1 MSFYPN
7 INLLAI
13 VLSIEVPYIYTFRYI
28 NATFSLNTNMVTFY
42 LFFVDINFGSSIVN
56 ANGWEVFIDKSFLTI
71 PRKTVIES
79 GIYRDRTMADILMK
93 LLNNYVD
100 SVDYN

>member
-7 INLLAI
+7 IKLLAI
-13 VLSIEVPYIYTFRYI
+13 VLSIEVPCIHTFRYM

-71 PRKTVIES
+71 PRKLAIQVT
-79 GIYRDRTMADILMK
+79 TTILRCK
-93 LLNNYVD
+93 EKNTIN
-100 SVDYN
+100 

>member
-1 MSFYPN
+1 
-7 INLLAI
+7 
-13 VLSIEVPYIYTFRYI
+13 
-28 NATFSLNTNMVTFY
+28 MVTFY

-71 PRKTVIES
+71 PRKLAIQA
-79 GIYRDRTMADILMK
+79 GIYRDNIKADILMK

-100 SVDYN
+100 SVDYNYPFL